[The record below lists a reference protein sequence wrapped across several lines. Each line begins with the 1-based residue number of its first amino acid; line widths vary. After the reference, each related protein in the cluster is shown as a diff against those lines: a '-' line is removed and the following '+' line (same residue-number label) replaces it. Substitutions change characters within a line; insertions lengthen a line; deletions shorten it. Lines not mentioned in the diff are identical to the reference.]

1 MSMEAENIIPF
12 DQSSKSVR
20 SSAVPMKSNLVD
32 QAAEIVP
39 DPQILVNMVSKRVK
53 QLNTGR
59 APLIDTVPSMGT
71 ADIALL
77 EIIEG
82 KVKLVETPVVEE

>member
-1 MSMEAENIIPF
+1 MEPTNIVPF
-12 DQSSKSVR
+12 EEPKQSAG
-20 SSAVPMKSNLVD
+20 SARVPMKSNLVD
-32 QAAEIVP
+32 QAAEIVS
-39 DPQILVNMVSKRVK
+39 DPQILVNMVSKRVQ

-59 APLIDTVPSMGT
+59 APLIDTVPSMGA

-82 KVKLVETPVVEE
+82 KIKLAGEPADEE